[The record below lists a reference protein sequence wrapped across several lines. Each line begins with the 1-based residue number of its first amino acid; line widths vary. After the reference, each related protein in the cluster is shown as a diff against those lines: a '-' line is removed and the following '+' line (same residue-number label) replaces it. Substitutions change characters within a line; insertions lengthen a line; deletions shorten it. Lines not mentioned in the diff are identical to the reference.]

1 MNISQYYN
9 QAIRVLQPLSEF
21 RITENDLSTL
31 FWFNDAIPRPTDEQI
46 IAEATNIANV
56 VPINNCKQTA
66 KSLLAA
72 SDWSM
77 LPDVGLQNTQDYIAY
92 RAVLR
97 NYVLHPVANPDF
109 PTEPQPIWT

>member
-1 MNISQYYN
+1 MNISFYYPE
-9 QAIRVLQPLSEF
+9 AIRALQPTAEYSL
-21 RITENDLSTL
+21 TENDLSTL
-31 FWFNDAIPRPTDEQI
+31 VWFNDAIPRPTNEQI
-46 IAEATNIANV
+46 IAEATGIANA
-56 VPINNCKQTA
+56 VPIAQCKQTA

-72 SDWSM
+72 SDWSV